1 MKKIKLSAGI
11 ILLVQILFCRVSFS
25 AQMSVYYVNV
35 GQGDAQYIE
44 LPNGKNIIID
54 GGRNSFINTTN
65 PVIAF
70 LESRNVT
77 NINYMI
83 ATHPDGDHINGLTA
97 VLKKYRVENVYDPKY
112 NKSSNY
118 YDAFKSAVA
127 IEGSNYIQSKTGDIY
142 EWDSSVVIKCLN
154 ARTDV
159 SEPNNASIVL
169 KITFSS
175 STFLFTGD
183 AETDDTENNMVQ
195 NYGDEL
201 RSDILKVGHHGSR
214 YSSATT
220 FLNKVEPEYAMIGVG
235 PNSYGH
241 PTQETISRLNSAGV
255 KRIFYTGYNPN
266 GSPDGTIRVTTT
278 GDGIYTITTNYET
291 LITQPEQPGQPGQ
304 PDQTLNSTYIV
315 LFNNLFHPDRQ
326 EWTEFQYYISQAGK
340 MDVKIF
346 TLDGEMVKQYE
357 RYDANSGTYFWAWD
371 GKNRDEDTVAAGVYI
386 LKIKTADAETTK
398 KAILIR

>member
-25 AQMSVYYVNV
+25 AQMSVFYVNV

-44 LPNGKNIIID
+44 LPNGKNIIND
-54 GGRNSFINTTN
+54 GGRNSSTKTTN
-65 PVIAF
+65 PIIAF
-70 LESRNVT
+70 LESKNVT
-77 NINYMI
+77 TINYLV
-83 ATHPDGDHINGLTA
+83 TSHPDADHINGLTA
-97 VLKKYRVENVYDPKY
+97 VLKKYKVENVYDPKY
-112 NKSSNY
+112 DKPSST
-118 YDAFKSAVA
+118 YDAFKTAVA
-127 IEGSNYIQSKTGDIY
+127 AAGSNYIQSKTGDIY
-142 EWDSSVVIKCLN
+142 NWDSNVVIKVFN
-154 ARTDV
+154 ARADA
-159 SEPNNASIVL
+159 SDSNNASIVL

-183 AETDDTENNMVQ
+183 AETNDAENNMVQ

-220 FLNKVEPEYAMIGVG
+220 FLNKVKPEYAMIGVG

-278 GDGIYTITTNYET
+278 GDGTYTITTNYET
-291 LITQPEQPGQPGQ
+291 LITQPQQPEQ

-326 EWTEFQYYISQAGK
+326 EWTEFQYYISRAGN
-340 MDVKIF
+340 MDVKVF
-346 TLDGEMVKQYE
+346 TLDGEIVREEE
-357 RYDANSGTYFWAWD
+357 RYDANPGTYFWAWN
-371 GKNRDEDTVAAGVYI
+371 GKNRDEDTAAAGVYI